1 MAASNTQFKVENGL
15 FVQGTANVE
24 GSAKVNGDFWTT
36 ANVRFSGTGN
46 SDFIPYSNSFALG
59 NTTNRWIVYGS
70 NGFFSANVTVEN
82 TIDTDKLIANTFI
95 NPVSNNK
102 SLGNTTALWNLYS
115 NTVNL
120 LTANV
125 SSKIWVTSTP
135 ATFNASSGVAG
146 ATDFITTQAAH
157 GFTDGEV
164 VQYIVSAGN
173 TAVGGLT
180 NAATYYVVSSNTTAF
195 KLSSTYGGSAIDLT
209 AGSSETGH
217 TLTPVRVSISND
229 GVVALP
235 VGIANV
241 GTLRVL
247 GGATVNGTTT
257 LSTTQINGVSTISG
271 NVAVDGTLL
280 FLDVVNNIVGIG
292 NNTPSTVDLVTIQGN
307 VVFNTA
313 NTTGLRFTTATPA
326 INAAVVLLANTS
338 NSRFTFTTYDSSN
351 STVKDG
357 GFDFIGTNSSVTTT
371 LLSFNKNDFLYKS
384 GNVVHAGNF
393 GIYNVGGT
401 RVGP

>member
-24 GSAKVNGDFWTT
+24 GNAKVNGDFWATG
-36 ANVRFSGTGN
+36 NVRLSGTGN
-46 SDFIPYSNSFALG
+46 SDFIPYNNTFALG
-59 NTTNRWIVYGS
+59 NSDNRWVVYGS
-70 NGFFSANVTVEN
+70 NGFFSANITITDTVN
-82 TIDTDKLIANTFI
+82 TDKLIATTYV
-95 NPVSNNK
+95 NPSANGK
-102 SLGNTTALWNLYS
+102 ALGNTTARWELYS
-115 NTVNL
+115 NSVNFIS
-120 LTANV
+120 ANV

-135 ATFNASSGVAG
+135 ATFNASSGVAS

-157 GFTDGEV
+157 NFTDGEV

-173 TAVGGLT
+173 TAVSGLT

-209 AGSSETGH
+209 AGTSETGH
-217 TLTPVRVSISND
+217 TLTPIRVAISND
-229 GVVALP
+229 GAVALP

-280 FLDVVNNIVGIG
+280 FLDVINNIVGIG
-292 NNTPSTVDLVTIQGN
+292 NSAPSTVDLVTIQGN

-313 NTTGLRFTTATPA
+313 NTTGLRFTTATAA
-326 INAAVVLLANTS
+326 INSAVVLLANTT

-393 GIYNVGGT
+393 GIYNVSGT